1 MPLVVYCQEHFLT
14 PCPSNMHTHMLTR
27 GNASILGLEK
37 LYATSSKKPSLTP
50 KLDEVPFTGLSAP
63 VLTCVP
69 APVTFIVNLIWHA
82 CHPHQTVNSSEANL
96 VCLILGPRAG
106 TGFCTEKYPE

>member
-69 APVTFIVNLIWHA
+69 SDCEL
-82 CHPHQTVNSSEANL
+82 
-96 VCLILGPRAG
+96 LGGKPSLLDLGAQGWNRALHREISG
-106 TGFCTEKYPE
+106 MIC